1 EPRRLRP
8 RWRRRGGHPRPGLL
22 ARPRK
27 PPAGELRADAARPC
41 AGDPLSPR
49 PRDLAHPRPPVVRD
63 LPALV
68 AGGRDP
74 RLASLRM
81 ARLLALC
88 AVVLLTA
95 CGASTSGSDS
105 KLHVADSSERL
116 MLLLH
121 ENGVEVTTTRN
132 QKPAP
137 LGKAWHAFERF
148 AALPVADAVDDAFL
162 FQATVQYSGDAW
174 GRTFILDFGRQY
186 APKGG
191 GDMQQVHL
199 IAYFRARVFDEIR
212 SQIRVVSCAD
222 ELTSTPT
229 PSCDGLCTYAGQST
243 AMLGSP
249 CSIVP
254 SVMAG

>member
-1 EPRRLRP
+1 
-8 RWRRRGGHPRPGLL
+8 
-22 ARPRK
+22 
-27 PPAGELRADAARPC
+27 
-41 AGDPLSPR
+41 
-49 PRDLAHPRPPVVRD
+49 
-63 LPALV
+63 
-68 AGGRDP
+68 
-74 RLASLRM
+74 M

-162 FQATVQYSGDAW
+162 FQATVQYSGAAW

-191 GDMQQVHL
+191 GDIQQVHL

-254 SVMAG
+254 SVMAGKPGRSLEGLVVWSYQTGGDSSDAQHATWLDSVDASLVLQRALRSNALLGYQIYQGSVE